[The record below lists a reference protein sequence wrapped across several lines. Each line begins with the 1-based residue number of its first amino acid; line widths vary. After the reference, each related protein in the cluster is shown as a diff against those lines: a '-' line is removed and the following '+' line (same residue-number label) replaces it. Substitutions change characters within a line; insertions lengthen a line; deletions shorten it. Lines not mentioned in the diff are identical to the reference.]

1 MAIWNDLT
9 KKAQELAFTA
19 GEKAREVASV
29 AADKAQSAA
38 DVAKTTVSIKN
49 EQFSMEKNYRAIG
62 EWYVSTLGD
71 EIPEAVAD
79 VVAAIRAS
87 QAKIAELEAA
97 RDAAKADMEAP
108 SLRSSLLR
116 TSPPRSP
123 AAASSPP
130 RSLAA
135 AKSPPRTSPRPE
147 TETGYASQKGA
158 LQMLQRALPRVK
170 KRRQLVF

>member
-29 AADKAQSAA
+29 AADKAQFAA

-71 EIPEAVAD
+71 EVPEAVAD

-97 RDAAKADMEAP
+97 RDAAKADVEAP
-108 SLRSSLLR
+108 LAEEK
-116 TSPPRSP
+116 PVEEKP
-123 AAASSPP
+123 AEEPCCCEQPAEE
-130 RSLAA
+130 
-135 AKSPPRTSPRPE
+135 KSAEEPCCCEQPAEDKPE
-147 TETGYASQKGA
+147 A
-158 LQMLQRALPRVK
+158 
-170 KRRQLVF
+170 

>member
-71 EIPEAVAD
+71 EVPAAVAD

-87 QAKIAELEAA
+87 QAKIVELEAA
-97 RDAAKADMEAP
+97 RDAAKADVEAP
-108 SLRSSLLR
+108 
-116 TSPPRSP
+116 
-123 AAASSPP
+123 
-130 RSLAA
+130 LAA
-135 AKSPPRTSPRPE
+135 EEAPVEEAPAQECCCEQPE
-147 TETGYASQKGA
+147 EKPAEQAEEKA
-158 LQMLQRALPRVK
+158 PCCCDKADEPEK
-170 KRRQLVF
+170 AE

>member
-19 GEKAREVASV
+19 GEKAREAAAV

-71 EIPEAVAD
+71 EVPEAVAD

-97 RDAAKADMEAP
+97 RDAAKAEVEAP
-108 SLRSSLLR
+108 
-116 TSPPRSP
+116 
-123 AAASSPP
+123 
-130 RSLAA
+130 LAA
-135 AKSPPRTSPRPE
+135 EEKPAEEAPAQECCCEQPAEEGKPCCEKPE
-147 TETGYASQKGA
+147 GNE
-158 LQMLQRALPRVK
+158 
-170 KRRQLVF
+170 